1 MKWIFVKGT
10 NINTN
15 RIDTF
20 FWSGGL
26 LWVYFAGQPEA
37 TTWDDPDQVLYK
49 RMCQALGVRPDEE
62 DDEGGKN

>member
-1 MKWIFVKGT
+1 MKWIVVKGT
-10 NINTN
+10 HINTN

-20 FWSGGL
+20 YWRDGQ
-26 LWVYFAGQPEA
+26 LWVCFASCLGP
-37 TTWDDPDQVLYK
+37 TTWDDPDRVLYV